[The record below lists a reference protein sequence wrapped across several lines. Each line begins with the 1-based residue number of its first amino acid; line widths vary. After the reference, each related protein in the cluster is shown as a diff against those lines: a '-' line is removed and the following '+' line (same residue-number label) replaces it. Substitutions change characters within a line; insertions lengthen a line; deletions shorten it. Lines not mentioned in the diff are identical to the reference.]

1 MSRIFKPKVSMPP
14 VPPAPEPIAYN
25 PPSSGDTEEKIT
37 NTPTE
42 SEIAAADPTAAI
54 NENPEEAAVAE
65 EEEIEA
71 TIAKKKKG
79 RKSTILTGPLG
90 LTTEAETYSP
100 TLLG

>member
-14 VPPAPEPIAYN
+14 VPPAPKPVAYN
-25 PPSSGDTEEKIT
+25 PPSSGNTEEQIT

-42 SEIAAADPTAAI
+42 SEIAAADPTGAI
-54 NENPEEAAVAE
+54 NEDAEEAA
-65 EEEIEA
+65 
-71 TIAKKKKG
+71 IASVNKKKKG
-79 RKSTILTGPLG
+79 RKSTILTGPQG